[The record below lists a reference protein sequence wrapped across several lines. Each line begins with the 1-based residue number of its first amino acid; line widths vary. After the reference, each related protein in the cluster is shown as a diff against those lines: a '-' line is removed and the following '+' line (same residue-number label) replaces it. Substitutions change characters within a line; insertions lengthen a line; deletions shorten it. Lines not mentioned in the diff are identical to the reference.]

1 MLKSEFLL
9 LLDNVIEAPPAT
21 LTGTELLQDVE
32 GWDSLAVLGF
42 IALVDEHFGITL
54 PAESIISCKT
64 VNDLLSLLDTNI
76 TE

>member
-9 LLDNVIEAPPAT
+9 LLDNVIEAQPGT

-42 IALVDEHFGITL
+42 IALVDEHFGMPL
-54 PAESIISCKT
+54 SAESIISCKA